1 MKQDYVGGC
10 KCIRAWGGQKGVHCS
25 QLSLKLRWKED
36 WSNYAA
42 TQVHTYLKDKI
53 GGLELYRVI
62 YYSVI
67 NVYY

>member
-36 WSNYAA
+36 
-42 TQVHTYLKDKI
+42 
-53 GGLELYRVI
+53 
-62 YYSVI
+62 
-67 NVYY
+67 